1 MITMISIYIFLYY
14 STIKSSLRSHN
25 MRIGETYIWA
35 KHDITFTG
43 ICQSCF
49 SKTRQDR
56 KLRNFLS
63 ALVYVVWIDY
73 TEVIQSFSC
82 LLKNKF
88 DVYSVFSWASR
99 NLMLL

>member
-1 MITMISIYIFLYY
+1 
-14 STIKSSLRSHN
+14 

-35 KHDITFTG
+35 KHDTTFTG
-43 ICQSCF
+43 ICQSYF
-49 SKTRQDR
+49 SKTRPDW

-63 ALVYVVWIDY
+63 PFVYVVWIDY

-82 LLKNKF
+82 LLKTNLMF
-88 DVYSVFSWASR
+88 IVFSVGLSR